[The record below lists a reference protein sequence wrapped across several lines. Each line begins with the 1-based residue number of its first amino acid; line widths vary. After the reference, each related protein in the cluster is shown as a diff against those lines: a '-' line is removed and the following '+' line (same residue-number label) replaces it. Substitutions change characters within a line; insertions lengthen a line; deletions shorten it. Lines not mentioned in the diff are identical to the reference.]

1 MFITLPH
8 ILLCSYYNNIDIN
21 EIHAAGFFE
30 KVMQQV
36 AWRFQGF
43 QLSQFFV
50 MTCGN

>member
-1 MFITLPH
+1 MCITLTH
-8 ILLCSYYNNIDIN
+8 ILLCIYYNNFDIN
-21 EIHAAGFFE
+21 EIYVADFSE